1 MRWVVVLSKFFDQG
15 PNLTKNLP
23 SISTQCFPRVTR
35 AAKLSAGVEP
45 WSLNLS
51 NVTVTLVKDNLGTTL
66 RHLLGN
72 LNPTWGQLWD
82 NLETSLR
89 QIWSMRPQFVNC
101 YCDLETPWGRLW
113 HNFEATCKQ
122 REDNLGPWGLNL
134 SSVTVTLV
142 RDNLGTT
149 LRHLIGNLK
158 TTWGQLCDNLG
169 TTLRHLWSMGPQF
182 VNCYCDLETTWGRL
196 WHNFVSTCKRLE
208 DNLEPCMGPQFVNY
222 HYVLLTIPT
231 KPHIFWFWKHLP
243 CAKP

>member
-51 NVTVTLVKDNLGTTL
+51 NVTVTLVRDNFGTTL

-72 LNPTWGQLWD
+72 LKTTKRQLGD
-82 NLETSLR
+82 NLETSLKR
-89 QIWSMRPQFVNC
+89 
-101 YCDLETPWGRLW
+101 
-113 HNFEATCKQ
+113 
-122 REDNLGPWGLNL
+122 
-134 SSVTVTLV
+134 
-142 RDNLGTT
+142 
-149 LRHLIGNLK
+149 
-158 TTWGQLCDNLG
+158 
-169 TTLRHLWSMGPQF
+169 LWSMGPLF

-243 CAKP
+243 CAKVVRSKCGRNIVLYILYRF